1 MDAYG
6 IFEGGGAKGLAHVGA
21 LSSAE
26 SRGIKFRGV
35 AGASAGAIV
44 ASLISAGYRSEDL
57 FDKSNASDPSK
68 IYSEDFTKF
77 FGKDWHAFVDFTQ
90 DIRSLINHPI
100 PLWAWLEIIPF
111 NIRNWSINRR
121 LKRNL
126 GVFSTNLFQLRL
138 DEILR
143 AKLDR
148 EGNDPITFADLP
160 SRCPLKIIAT
170 NLDSQQIIIF
180 SKENCP
186 DLSVAQA
193 VAASI
198 CLPFVFEPVRID
210 SNKFLHHQSA
220 GVASSSTLICAIDG
234 GLLSN
239 FPAWLFD
246 RERSRSKEIIPTMG
260 FRLVEHS
267 GAGPNWHHDC
277 RPRLGPYAWRIIG
290 TVVNGDPLLETRQ
303 VDEMHEIPLVVTA
316 NTLQFEMSAE
326 RKSGLF
332 NEGYAAAERFFKN
345 PSAPRDPDIVN
356 KALSLTL
363 QAMRSECGLAEHI
376 ELRANICRPTNRGTL
391 RITYAVGMED
401 DTDDALEFPIRN
413 ASSAAN
419 EFSSG
424 ACGICWERGVPIYCD
439 LAEVKSNFDEKWH
452 MDKYQQALV
461 RSDLKSL
468 LCVPILMPD
477 LGTEQSPAPGSPI
490 GVLNFDSPQDLLS
503 LFQDFNVI
511 GVAELLASELLGSAL
526 TGG

>member
-1 MDAYG
+1 
-6 IFEGGGAKGLAHVGA
+6 
-21 LSSAE
+21 
-26 SRGIKFRGV
+26 
-35 AGASAGAIV
+35 
-44 ASLISAGYRSEDL
+44 
-57 FDKSNASDPSK
+57 
-68 IYSEDFTKF
+68 
-77 FGKDWHAFVDFTQ
+77 
-90 DIRSLINHPI
+90 
-100 PLWAWLEIIPF
+100 
-111 NIRNWSINRR
+111 
-121 LKRNL
+121 
-126 GVFSTNLFQLRL
+126 
-138 DEILR
+138 
-143 AKLDR
+143 
-148 EGNDPITFADLP
+148 
-160 SRCPLKIIAT
+160 
-170 NLDSQQIIIF
+170 
-180 SKENCP
+180 
-186 DLSVAQA
+186 
-193 VAASI
+193 
-198 CLPFVFEPVRID
+198 
-210 SNKFLHHQSA
+210 
-220 GVASSSTLICAIDG
+220 
-234 GLLSN
+234 
-239 FPAWLFD
+239 
-246 RERSRSKEIIPTMG
+246 MG